1 MDPPD
6 QPAGYFS
13 TFPLDP
19 SRSPETQSRP
29 QKRNRRVFVC
39 IPCHRRK
46 LKCDKGQPCARCVMS
61 DTPEECVYRQ
71 TQAGA
76 RRDHNADSRGAPHQS
91 EQSSKVG
98 PRLEGVTHWSAI
110 AFEVRIQDFKR
121 EDLFIFQRLHHNNPP
136 PKQGG
141 C

>member
-1 MDPPD
+1 MEPD

-19 SRSPETQSRP
+19 SRSPRETQSRP
-29 QKRNRRVFVC
+29 QRRNRRVFVC

-46 LKCDKGQPCARCVMS
+46 LKCDKGQPCARCVLTG
-61 DTPEECVYRQ
+61 TPEECVYQQ

-76 RRDHNADSRGAPHQS
+76 RRDHSADSRGARRQS
-91 EQSSKVG
+91 AQSSPRIAAVLVPIKAG

-110 AFEVRIQDFKR
+110 AFEV
-121 EDLFIFQRLHHNNPP
+121 
-136 PKQGG
+136 
-141 C
+141 